1 MLSKTS
7 LVRRATFGV
16 ILIVLLGIWIPV
28 SYMLIA
34 IVVY

>member
-16 ILIVLLGIWIPV
+16 ILIVRLGIWIPV
-28 SYMLIA
+28 PFMLIA